1 VTNGQFNGRT
11 PAGPT
16 SLRTVVIADDEPSM
30 RLLVHATI
38 ESDDYVV
45 VEAGDGAQAWAMIQQ
60 HKPSLVLLDVQMP
73 GKTGLEVL
81 QLVKADPHLA
91 ATKVI
96 LLTAKAQESDIEA
109 GLIAGA
115 DFYLTK
121 PFSPLDLLTRV
132 EEALQLA

>member
-1 VTNGQFNGRT
+1 VRTRT
-11 PAGPT
+11 PT
-16 SLRTVVIADDEPSM
+16 VLQVLRTVLIADDESSM

-38 ESDDYVV
+38 ESDEYTV
-45 VEAGDGAQAWAMIQQ
+45 VEAVDGEDAWAMIQK

-73 GKTGLEVL
+73 GRTGLDVL
-81 QLVKADPHLA
+81 RLIKSDPSLKG
-91 ATKVI
+91 TRVI
-96 LLTAKAQESDIEA
+96 LLTSKAQEGDVEG

-132 EEALQLA
+132 EEALEL

>member
-1 VTNGQFNGRT
+1 M
-11 PAGPT
+11 PT
-16 SLRTVVIADDEPSM
+16 LATVLIADDEPSM

-38 ESDDYVV
+38 ESDDYGV
-45 VEAGDGAQAWAMIQQ
+45 VEAADGSEAWAMIQK

-73 GKTGLEVL
+73 GRTGLEVL
-81 QLVKADPHLA
+81 RAVKADPSLA
-91 ATKVI
+91 LTRVI
-96 LLTAKAQESDIEA
+96 LLTSKAQETDVEA

-132 EEALQLA
+132 EEALRM